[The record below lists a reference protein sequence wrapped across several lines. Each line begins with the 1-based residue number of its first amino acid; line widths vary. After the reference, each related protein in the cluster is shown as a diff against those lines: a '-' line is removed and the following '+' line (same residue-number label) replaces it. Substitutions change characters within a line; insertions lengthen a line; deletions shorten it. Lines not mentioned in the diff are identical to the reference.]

1 MVMKIG
7 VLALQG
13 DFALHAR
20 MLARCPGAEVVEV
33 RKPEQ
38 LEGLDGLII
47 PGGESTTLLKL
58 MDLWNFVPALEKF
71 HAAGTPIFG
80 TCAGLI
86 VTARDVTGPAQFSLG
101 FIDVGVERNAYG
113 RQRESF
119 EAQGSARLDGRTVP
133 VEMVFIRAPRIRR
146 LGAAVETLAEHGGEP
161 VLARQGS
168 VLVATFHPE
177 LTDDPTVHQYF
188 CRMVARSRGDAT
200 ESGLER
206 AGS

>member
-1 MVMKIG
+1 MKIG

-13 DFALHAR
+13 DFALHIKA
-20 MLARCPGAEVVEV
+20 LARCGVEAV
-33 RKPEQ
+33 EIRKPEE

-58 MDLWNFVPALEKF
+58 MEEWRFVPALEKL

-86 VTARDVTGPAQFSLG
+86 LLAREVESPHQFSLG

-119 EAQGSARLDGRTVP
+119 AAEGEVELDGARRR

-146 LGAAVETLAEHGGEP
+146 LGPGVTTLARHDGEP
-161 VLARQGS
+161 VMAREGR

-177 LTDDPTVHQYF
+177 LTADASIHRYF
-188 CRMVARSRGDAT
+188 CDMVAAAIKGDAP
-200 ESGLER
+200 
-206 AGS
+206 